1 MGATNPHQVLET
13 RMSSAIATPSASS
26 TAAATTTQP
35 LTFQRSPALPRNCT
49 FDAHDWE
56 ILARY
61 WHPVAFAADVT
72 DKPVSVTLL
81 DEPLVVFRSNGQL
94 VSARDICPHRGA
106 PLSQGWV
113 DNGNIVC
120 PYHGLAYG
128 SDGKCK
134 HIPSQTDGPIPDRL
148 KLVTYATQ
156 EAYGLVW
163 VSLGGG
169 TEALPAFP
177 YWNDPD
183 FQQILPPSIDI
194 NASAGRQTEGFIDVA
209 HFAWIHHDSFAD
221 RHNPVVPQYSVERR
235 ERGMKA
241 EYVSNVSNFPKSM
254 QHRAPDDYLWHR
266 IFEVDVPFFAR
277 LTVHFPENGR
287 LSILNAASPV
297 SARKTRLFVPIVRNF
312 DKDLPLED
320 VYAFNRQVFE
330 EDRAIVEQQRPEDL
344 PIDRAAEAPILAD
357 RSSGAYRRAL
367 AEIGLGQAYVR

>member
-1 MGATNPHQVLET
+1 
-13 RMSSAIATPSASS
+13 MSSATASATAT
-26 TAAATTTQP
+26 TAATSSPGNTSP

-49 FDAHDWE
+49 FESHDWE
-56 ILARY
+56 ILSRY
-61 WHPVAFAADVT
+61 WHPVAFAADVA
-72 DKPVSVTLL
+72 DKPISVTLL
-81 DEPLVVFRSNGQL
+81 DEPLVVFRSNGEL

-113 DNGNIVC
+113 EQGNIVC

-134 HIPSQTDGPIPDRL
+134 HIPSQTGGPIPERL
-148 KLVTYATQ
+148 HLVTYATQ

-169 TEALPAFP
+169 TEPLPSFP
-177 YWNDPD
+177 DWDDPA

-235 ERGMKA
+235 DGGMRA
-241 EYVSNVSNFPKSM
+241 EYVSTVSNFPKSM
-254 QHRAPDDYLWHR
+254 QHRAPDGFLWRRH
-266 IFEVDVPFFAR
+266 FEVDVPFFAR
-277 LTVHFPENGR
+277 LTVQFPENGR

-312 DKDLPLED
+312 DKDLPLDD

-344 PIDRAAEAPILAD
+344 PIDRTAEAPILAD